1 MPSTKSNNKIIKSK
15 YETEKDYQ
23 RRQMLIS
30 RISRISPKDNK
41 SLQSAIL
48 TSFIANNIL
57 NLHCVYPE
65 KLQKRVQQTIK
76 NIL

>member
-30 RISRISPKDNK
+30 RISPKDNK
-41 SLQSAIL
+41 SLQSAVL

>member
-1 MPSTKSNNKIIKSK
+1 MPSTKSNKIIKSK

-23 RRQMLIS
+23 RRQML
-30 RISRISPKDNK
+30 ISRISPKDNK

-65 KLQKRVQQTIK
+65 KLQKRVNKSLVSNHI
-76 NIL
+76 NY